1 MKNLKKVLAFVLAFT
16 MVLGF
21 AVSASV
27 FPDVEENAS
36 YAEAV
41 TILNSLKIM
50 VGDDN
55 GKFNPDDTITR
66 AEVTAVIVRMTGL
79 EAAANGAKGATA
91 FTDVAA
97 DHWATGYI
105 NLAYQSGIINGY
117 GDGTF
122 GPSDPVTHE
131 QAIKMIVAALGYTP
145 KALNNGGYPSGYLVI
160 ASQKGVTTGVSGSA
174 GEPAKRSAV
183 ARAVFNA
190 LTVEIMKQTGFVKGQ
205 EEYTE
210 DTDETLLKD
219 ALKVD
224 KYQGVVR
231 DTYLS
236 IGADSDDD
244 RIIIGVDYLNDENV
258 TDYNE
263 TFVEGN
269 VDAVALFGQTVVAY
283 GAEDEDTGDLT
294 LLAIAAKS
302 GKNASVTVDYSQ
314 IDKFD
319 ENVIEYYAK
328 DSDTRTTKLD
338 LATGANALKC
348 YYNGRSDETEVLGWL
363 GDPTTG
369 SVKLIDNDNDD
380 EYEYVLVSQFTSHA
394 VVGDIDTTTSTLEGK
409 NNADIDIDIEDENVI
424 TRFFATDG
432 SAIEFEDIEVGDV
445 ISIMKST
452 DEALVMAY
460 ISKEVVE
467 GKVTEEKP
475 DANNDKGYTIGD
487 KEYKIALDGDGSP
500 AISLAVGNEGKF
512 FLNVEGRIVAKDASI
527 ITGGNYAFMYK
538 AGVTTGVGGTEV
550 EVRFLTIAG
559 EWVTAKLASKVMVY
573 EDTNDGTSTPSYP
586 TGTATTSDLGIC
598 TVTKAGSDYTV
609 TAIPQVFQYSLN
621 SADKI
626 NKIYVV
632 GNDNQSDDD
641 SIFSRDASATEG
653 FYKES
658 LGKIGGVYFD
668 EDTKVFSV
676 PAKDVDFEDIDEA
689 DIAVTTAKALFKADN
704 AYTVE
709 AYDIDGTSPAV
720 MLAYGAKAD
729 IAEETK
735 LFVITKITESNND
748 NGVKVRKLYGYQM
761 GKETS
766 AVEQEDGMV
775 VTDRYKEPTS
785 VSVGDAV
792 IFSLNAAN
800 ELDNVKVLMSAEEA
814 FENIEGDVSLY
825 EEDDELYTQDIFGFA
840 ASKPRTGQ
848 LEIAGDAFD
857 DLTTEDIVETIT
869 EKLTASDTTVYEI
882 NLNRAVDK
890 DGNFTS
896 VPASAVTAASYT
908 KIIKGENA
916 DDGDDAHWIYVRK
929 YDDTVVDAI
938 IYRFVYSEDK

>member
-190 LTVEIMKQTGFVKGQ
+190 LTVEIMKQTGFIKGQ

-224 KYQGVVR
+224 KYQGVVK

-236 IGADSDDD
+236 IGTDSEDD

-258 TDYNE
+258 ADYNE
-263 TFVEGN
+263 IFVEGT
-269 VDAVALFGQTVVAY
+269 VDAVSLFGQTVVAY

-319 ENVIEYYAK
+319 SDKNVIEYYAK
-328 DSDTRTTKLD
+328 DSDTRTSKLD
-338 LATGANALKC
+338 LASGQNALKC
-348 YYNGRSDETEVLGWL
+348 YYNGRSDEDVVLGWL
-363 GDPTTG
+363 DDPTTG

-394 VVGDIDTTTSTLEGK
+394 VVGDIDATTSTLEGK

-424 TRFFATDG
+424 TRFFAADG

-452 DEALVMAY
+452 DDALVMAY

-500 AISLAVGNEGKF
+500 VISLAVGNEGKF
-512 FLNVEGRIVAKDASI
+512 FLNVEGRVVAKDASVT
-527 ITGGNYAFMYK
+527 TGGNYAFMYK

-550 EVRFLTIAG
+550 EVRFLTVAG
-559 EWVTAKLASKVMVY
+559 EWVTAKLANKVTVFVDSD
-573 EDTNDGTSTPSYP
+573 EGDSITSYP
-586 TGTATTSDLGIC
+586 TGTATTSELGIC
-598 TVTKAGSDYTV
+598 TVAKAGNDYTA
-609 TAIPQVFQYSLN
+609 TAIPQVFQYALN
-621 SADKI
+621 SAGKI

-632 GNDNQSDDD
+632 GNNNQADED
-641 SIFSRDASATEG
+641 SIFSRDASATDG

-676 PAKDVDFEDIDEA
+676 PEDLDTIADED

-720 MLAYGAKAD
+720 MVAYGAKAD

-735 LFVITKITESNND
+735 LFVITKVTESNNE
-748 NGVKVRKLYGYQM
+748 NGVKVKKLYGYQM

-766 AVEQEDGMV
+766 AVEQEDGMEV
-775 VTDRYKEPTS
+775 VDRYGDATS

-800 ELDNVKVLMSAEEA
+800 ELDKVKVLMSAEEA
-814 FENIEGDVSLY
+814 LDNIENNVSINEVND
-825 EEDDELYTQDIFGFA
+825 EEELTQDIFGFA
-840 ASKPRTGQ
+840 SSKPRTGQ
-848 LEIAGDAFD
+848 LTITG
-857 DLTTEDIVETIT
+857 TEFEDEAIT

-882 NLNRAVDK
+882 NLNR
-890 DGNFTS
+890 TLS
-896 VPASAVTAASYT
+896 ASAISVASYT

-916 DDGDDAHWIYVRK
+916 GDGDDAHWIYVRK

-938 IYRFVYSEDK
+938 VYRFVYSEDK